1 MKPVMGLTVALTRMF
16 GSKSTEHVSRGEV
29 EAMIDMAGVDGT
41 LAEHERELYRN
52 ILRLD
57 EIRVGDMMT
66 PRTVVWDL
74 WQEATVG
81 DLLAENK
88 RSHLPS
94 RIPIHGKSRDE
105 VTGYILLREVLS
117 ASIEGT
123 PGTAPLSQFRR
134 DIRFVPEVATLRQA
148 LADLTSGKDPIAMVA
163 DEHGGTCGIITTED
177 LFETILGIEVVDE
190 HDDVVDLR
198 ERAQSLREKR
208 LKRLKESRSYHS
220 SADDGDGTVS
230 N

>member
-1 MKPVMGLTVALTRMF
+1 
-16 GSKSTEHVSRGEV
+16 
-29 EAMIDMAGVDGT
+29 
-41 LAEHERELYRN
+41 
-52 ILRLD
+52 
-57 EIRVGDMMT
+57 
-66 PRTVVWDL
+66 
-74 WQEATVG
+74 
-81 DLLAENK
+81 
-88 RSHLPS
+88 
-94 RIPIHGKSRDE
+94 
-105 VTGYILLREVLS
+105 
-117 ASIEGT
+117 
-123 PGTAPLSQFRR
+123 
-134 DIRFVPEVATLRQA
+134 
-148 LADLTSGKDPIAMVA
+148 MVA